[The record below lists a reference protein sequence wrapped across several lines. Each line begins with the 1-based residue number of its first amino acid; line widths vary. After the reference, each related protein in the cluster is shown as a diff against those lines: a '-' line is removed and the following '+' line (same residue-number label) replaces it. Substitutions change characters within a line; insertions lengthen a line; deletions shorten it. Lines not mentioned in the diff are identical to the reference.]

1 MTPFAAL
8 STVLHKDRMRVV
20 LNINQSF
27 ILSFN
32 VRNKGHASRL
42 RQFKYPRVYCTPC
55 LWQGEMADQN
65 AELVVEIVMLV
76 QPEITHTDPHVG
88 KVSVLSVCE

>member
-1 MTPFAAL
+1 M
-8 STVLHKDRMRVV
+8 
-20 LNINQSF
+20 NINQSF

-32 VRNKGHASRL
+32 VRIKGHASRL
-42 RQFKYPRVYCTPC
+42 RRFKYSSVYCTPC
-55 LWQGEMADQN
+55 LWRGETADQN

-88 KVSVLSVCE
+88 KVSVLSVCERV